1 MGRFAIQERP
11 DWQWWVTPKPLH
23 TKPIHRWYIFPHSF
37 SSELVHAL
45 IDEWGLGKK
54 DRILDPF
61 VGAGT
66 TLLAAREKLIP
77 ATGYDLSPLAVLAAR
92 TKIRPYDLP
101 RLEEAWR
108 SLEKSIDATRWNGVR
123 KPYPELVKR
132 ALPGKLLGAFEAIA
146 AEIERLPKATPAE
159 REFFRLALLG
169 TIPKYSRAVA
179 TGGWLKWVRSSK
191 KAPSLPSEMER
202 RVLEMMADLR
212 KVKLCSGSKWQ
223 VRQGDARQLPDRDGT
238 YSAVITSPP
247 YPNRHDYTRVFGVE
261 LMFGFLNW
269 EETRQLRYQNFH
281 SHPEARP
288 ERPEKNG
295 YVPPRHLIRAVAL
308 IGRARGD
315 PRIVRMLEGYFL
327 DMFLCLREANRVC
340 RPGAPIAF
348 VVGNAQ
354 YYGLPIPV
362 DELTAEVG
370 KQAGLE
376 CEKVLVARYRG
387 NSAQQMR
394 EYGRNPSRESIVI
407 FRKPTN

>member
-1 MGRFAIQERP
+1 MPRFEMQERS

-66 TLLAAREKLIP
+66 TLLAAKEKGIP

-92 TKIRPYDLP
+92 TKIRPYHLP

-108 SLEKSIDATRWNGVR
+108 SLEKAIDAVRWNGVR

-146 AEIERLPKATPAE
+146 AEIERLPKATTAE

-179 TGGWLKWVRSSK
+179 TGGWLSWTKNRRNVE
-191 KAPSLPSEMER
+191 SLLPAFAGRVEEMLR
-202 RVLEMMADLR
+202 DLR
-212 KVKLCSGSKWQ
+212 EMKLLRRRLWRVSAA
-223 VRQGDARQLPDRDGT
+223 DARRLPDRPST

-261 LMFGFLNW
+261 LMFGFSSW
-269 EETRQLRYQNFH
+269 QQARDLRLQSFH

-288 ERPEKNG
+288 IRPCANG
-295 YVPPRHLIRAVAL
+295 YVMPDRLKRSVKR
-308 IGRARGD
+308 IGKATKD
-315 PRIVRMLEGYFL
+315 PRVPAMLEGYFL
-327 DMFLCLREANRVC
+327 DMYLCLREMRRVC
-340 RPGAPIAF
+340 RPGARIAL
-348 VVGNAQ
+348 VLGNAQ
-354 YYGLPIPV
+354 YAGEQVLV
-362 DELTAEVG
+362 DEFTAEIGEQVG
-370 KQAGLE
+370 LT
-376 CEKVLVARYRG
+376 CEKLLVVRFRG
-387 NSAQQMR
+387 NSAQQMGL
-394 EYGRNPSRESIVI
+394 YGRIPSREAVVV
-407 FRKPTN
+407 FK